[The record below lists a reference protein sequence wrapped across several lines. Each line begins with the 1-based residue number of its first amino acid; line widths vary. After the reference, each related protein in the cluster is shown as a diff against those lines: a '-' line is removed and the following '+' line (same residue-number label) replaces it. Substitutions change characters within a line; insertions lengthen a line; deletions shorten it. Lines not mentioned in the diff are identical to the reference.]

1 MRRSSIL
8 PSVLILGLGAAAPLL
23 AADSTRTLRVEL
35 SDPSRP
41 FAVENLAGRMTVVA
55 GSGRSVVAVATVH
68 AESADLAEAISF
80 AEVAGTDGRPTLRV
94 RYPLADYGRIK
105 YSDAGQ
111 DSGFLSLF
119 GGNSNTSTRYDGYKV
134 KVSSSGSGVAMWAD
148 VEVQVPSSG
157 IDATFKNVVGR
168 LTATDVSG
176 TLSFDTGSG
185 DIDLQRLSGSVE
197 ADTGSGDVNAASC
210 RGSIDCDTGSGDCRI
225 TDFDGDRIAG
235 GVGSGDIII
244 RSGTARE
251 VDLDTGSGD
260 IVVEGAEVEKFT
272 AGTGSGDILFET
284 DSLRLASIDA
294 DTGSGDVTLRLGA
307 GASFVAHADQGS
319 GDIVCR
325 FSDAEAIMQRREVVG
340 YRRGG
345 EQIRID
351 VDTGS
356 GDLVIEQ

>member
-1 MRRSSIL
+1 MRRRSIL
-8 PSVLILGLGAAAPLL
+8 LSVLILGLAAAAPTL
-23 AADSTRTLRVEL
+23 AADNTRTLRVEL
-35 SDPSRP
+35 TDPSRP

-68 AESADLAEAISF
+68 AESADLAGAISF
-80 AEVAGTDGRPTLRV
+80 EEVEGTDGRPTLRV
-94 RYPLADYGRIK
+94 RYPLADYGSIK
-105 YSDAGQ
+105 YSEAGQ
-111 DSGFLSLF
+111 DSGLLSLF
-119 GGNSNTSTRYDGYKV
+119 DGNSNTSTRYDGYKV
-134 KVSSSGSGVAMWAD
+134 KVSSGSGVAMWAD

-168 LTATDVSG
+168 VAAADVAG

-185 DIDLQRLSGSVE
+185 DIDLQRMSGSVE
-197 ADTGSGDVNAASC
+197 ADTGSGDVNATQC

-235 GVGSGDIII
+235 DVGSGEIIV

-251 VDLDTGSGD
+251 IDLDTGSGD
-260 IVVEGAEVEKFT
+260 IIVEGAEVEKF
-272 AGTGSGDILFET
+272 AADTGSGDILLET
-284 DSLRLASIDA
+284 DSPRLASIDA

-307 GASFVAHADQGS
+307 GASFVAYADQGS

-325 FSDAEAIMQRREVVG
+325 FTDAEAIVQRREVVG